1 MIRTRIERT
10 PLKPRSDIALRAIA
24 ALAVVLIA
32 ACTTAQDSDLRS
44 YRLGSISS
52 WSEAVSVGIKD
63 LALGSPLTADETDAL
78 IEEATQIASRFGVS
92 VYRESDLLVSD
103 LFRADIAEGM
113 DVLLLYRPPTLDK
126 YLALKERKTVLIA
139 ADEYKGEARE
149 EIARDFGRLLSYP
162 EPVIEEKLRKNGF
175 TPTPR
180 PSFAGVWK
188 SATISLDDERWSIQ
202 DAACQNGC
210 SLVSYEYFRDLLNDP
225 ANDDTSVVD
234 LYADTQEF
242 NRQYVSHLV
251 RPSTLKKWANYDAAE
266 DAALDCTPKG
276 DGLQHQI
283 AAPPAIKFEYLSDR
297 ILIRYEYW
305 NAVRTI
311 YMDGRSVPDDVE
323 PSRLGYSTGRYDGN
337 TLIVDTVALE
347 PSQISL
353 MGSKFFLSED
363 ARFVETHE
371 LSNDGTRMDIEW
383 TVIDSENLRGPYTGR
398 MAWLLAPGWE
408 LDVWSCDAI
417 TGEY

>member
-1 MIRTRIERT
+1 M
-10 PLKPRSDIALRAIA
+10 KPRSDIAIRAIA
-24 ALAVVLIA
+24 ALAVILLT
-32 ACTTAQDSDLRS
+32 ACTSAQDNDLRS
-44 YRLGSISS
+44 YRLGSITT
-52 WSEAVSVGIKD
+52 WSEAVSVDIKE

-78 IEEATQIASRFGVS
+78 LEEATQVAGRFGVS
-92 VYRESDLLVSD
+92 VYREPHLLVSD
-103 LFRADIAEGM
+103 LFRSDIAKGKE
-113 DVLLLYRPPTLDK
+113 VLLFYQPPTLDK
-126 YLALKERKTVLIA
+126 YLAVKERKAALIA
-139 ADEYKGEARE
+139 AGEYEGEARE

-162 EPVIEEKLRKNGF
+162 ESVIDQKLRNNGV
-175 TPTPR
+175 TPIPR
-180 PSFAGVWK
+180 PTLEGVWK
-188 SATISLDDERWSIQ
+188 SATISLDDKRWSIQ
-202 DAACQNGC
+202 DAACRNGC
-210 SLVSYEYFRDLLNDP
+210 SLVSYEYFRDLLIDP

-251 RPSTLKKWANYDAAE
+251 RTSTLKKWANYDAAE

-283 AAPPAIKFEYLSDR
+283 AAPPAIKFEYLPDR

-337 TLIVDTVALE
+337 TLIIDTVALE

-353 MGSKFFLSED
+353 MGNKFFLSED

-398 MAWLLAPGWE
+398 MSWLAAPGWE

>member
-1 MIRTRIERT
+1 MKKT
-10 PLKPRSDIALRAIA
+10 SALFSRAIA
-24 ALAVVLIA
+24 VVVPILLT
-32 ACTTAQDSDLRS
+32 ACSPAQDGEEQA
-44 YRLGSISS
+44 YRRGSITT
-52 WSEAVSVGIKD
+52 WSEAVSVDIKD
-63 LALGSPLTADETDAL
+63 LALGSPLTTVQTDAL
-78 IEEATQIASRFGVS
+78 LEEATEIAGRFGVS
-92 VYRESDLLVSD
+92 VYREPDLLVSD
-103 LFRADIAEGM
+103 LFRSDIAEGRE
-113 DVLLLYRPPTLDK
+113 VLLFYKPPTLER
-126 YLALKERKTVLIA
+126 YLALKERKAAIIA
-139 ADEYKGEARE
+139 AGEYEGEARE

-162 EPVIEEKLRKNGF
+162 ETVIDQKLRNNGV
-175 TPTPR
+175 TPIAR

-188 SATISLDDERWSIQ
+188 SATISLGDGRWTIA
-202 DAACQNGC
+202 DVACRNGC
-210 SLVSYEYFRDLLNDP
+210 SLVSYEFLRDRLADP
-225 ANDDTSVVD
+225 ANDDISVVD
-234 LYADTQEF
+234 LYADTREF

-283 AAPPAIKFEYLSDR
+283 AAPPAIKFEVLPDR
-297 ILIRYEYW
+297 IVIRYEYW

-311 YMDGRSVPDDVE
+311 YMDGRPVPDDVV
-323 PSRLGYSTGRYDGN
+323 PSRLGFSTGRYEGDV
-337 TLIVDTVALE
+337 LIVDTVALE

-353 MGSKFFLSED
+353 MGNKFFLSDD
-363 ARFVETHE
+363 ARFVERHE
-371 LSNDGTRMDIEW
+371 LSDDGTRMDIEW

>member
-1 MIRTRIERT
+1 M
-10 PLKPRSDIALRAIA
+10 
-24 ALAVVLIA
+24 
-32 ACTTAQDSDLRS
+32 
-44 YRLGSISS
+44 
-52 WSEAVSVGIKD
+52 
-63 LALGSPLTADETDAL
+63 
-78 IEEATQIASRFGVS
+78 
-92 VYRESDLLVSD
+92 
-103 LFRADIAEGM
+103 
-113 DVLLLYRPPTLDK
+113 
-126 YLALKERKTVLIA
+126 
-139 ADEYKGEARE
+139 
-149 EIARDFGRLLSYP
+149 
-162 EPVIEEKLRKNGF
+162 
-175 TPTPR
+175 
-180 PSFAGVWK
+180 
-188 SATISLDDERWSIQ
+188 
-202 DAACQNGC
+202 
-210 SLVSYEYFRDLLNDP
+210 NDP

-242 NRQYVSHLV
+242 NRRYMSHLV

-311 YMDGRSVPDDVE
+311 YMNGRSVPDDVE

-353 MGSKFFLSED
+353 MGNKFFLSED